1 MTTQANT
8 TKTKKRSIKGFSVD
22 IPFMLSLVFLL
33 GFGLM
38 MVYST
43 ELDASLRL
51 GQEPGYIFQ
60 RQVIWITLGLAIMI
74 FLTQF
79 DYHNFNRYLVVIM
92 IGAVIALLIA
102 VLVRNEVQFNSS
114 RALLNGS
121 IQPAELAKVTVI
133 IYLSV
138 WLANRNT
145 DQLADVRSGM
155 FTLLAIVGFITLL
168 IFFQPDLSAA
178 FTVLALGI
186 VMFFLGGGNLKQI
199 ALLVGS
205 GFGAGLLAINFYTT
219 GRVRVTDYLNGLK
232 DPTQGSYH
240 NRRAYESIIKG
251 NFFGVGLGNSNTKF
265 TGLPLPHTDSIFA
278 VIAEETGL
286 IGSFLL
292 IAVYVILIWRGYK
305 IAKNAPDRLGSL
317 MAFGLTTWIV
327 IEALLNI
334 AVIVGLFPFAG
345 NQLPFISA
353 GGSSMVVN
361 LAAVG
366 IIMNIARQGQGLKI
380 QERSQTSAT
389 VDLRGR
395 DWRRGVSG
403 ADRHGTTR

>member
-1 MTTQANT
+1 MTTQHT
-8 TKTKKRSIKGFSVD
+8 TPKTKKRSVKGYSVD

-60 RQVIWITLGLAIMI
+60 RQIIWIALGLAVMI

-79 DYHNFNRYLVVIM
+79 DYHNFKKLVVWIVF
-92 IGAVIALLIA
+92 GVIILLAA
-102 VLVRNEVQFNSS
+102 VLIRNEVQFNSS
-114 RALLNGS
+114 RALFNGS
-121 IQPAELAKVTVI
+121 IQPAELAKVAVI
-133 IYLSV
+133 LYLSV

-145 DQLADVRSGM
+145 DQLADARSGL
-155 FTLLAIVGFITLL
+155 FSLLAIVGVVTLL
-168 IFFQPDLSAA
+168 IFFQPDFSAA

-199 ALLVGS
+199 LLLVGS
-205 GFGAGLLAINFYTT
+205 GLGAGILALRFYTT
-219 GRVRVTDYLNGLK
+219 GRVRVTDYINGLK
-232 DPTQGSYH
+232 DPIQSSYH
-240 NRRAYESIIKG
+240 NKRAYESIIKG
-251 NFFGVGLGNSNTKF
+251 QFFGVGLGNSNTKF

-286 IGSFLL
+286 IGSFIL

-389 VDLRGR
+389 VDLRRR
-395 DWRRGVSG
+395 DWRRSVSG
-403 ADRHGTTR
+403 ADRYGETE